1 MRGGLLLD
9 STAAEVSS
17 ETDLESGQIYGLLWY
32 EAMLGAK
39 KKLDADSSSLI
50 TIEVLAAT

>member
-32 EAMLGAK
+32 EAMLGAQ